1 MQVPVVQVDR
11 ALQVDASDVLLSL
24 LACSAEGRARTS
36 RSRAPSARAEAH
48 AAEPPVPPP
57 PAPAGRCARAAPAAL
72 VHTRHAG
79 GGGGGGGGGGDG
91 GGGEGGI
98 DEGLLGSARRG
109 AIGRSARAVRGERGG
124 NVNVPVSKLPRYAQ
138 PSRGSCRPPRFERSY
153 EKATRSWAA
162 HTAFGTATFGTSMA
176 ATH

>member
-91 GGGEGGI
+91 GGGEGCI

-153 EKATRSWAA
+153 EKVTRSWAA

>member
-57 PAPAGRCARAAPAAL
+57 PAPAGRCARAVPAAL

-79 GGGGGGGGGGDG
+79 GGGGGDGGGGG
-91 GGGEGGI
+91 GGGEGCI

-109 AIGRSARAVRGERGG
+109 TIGRSARAVRGERGG

-153 EKATRSWAA
+153 EKVTRSWAA